1 MQKAFIWKNLTLKI
15 KHEILCNSSE
25 ESSLKNVDI
34 NSKLQTSKAHDDYV
48 INNYMISFM
57 NGN

>member
-1 MQKAFIWKNLTLKI
+1 MQKAFIWNNLTLKI

-25 ESSLKNVDI
+25 ESSLKIVEI
-34 NSKLQTSKAHDDYV
+34 NSKLQASNAHDDYV